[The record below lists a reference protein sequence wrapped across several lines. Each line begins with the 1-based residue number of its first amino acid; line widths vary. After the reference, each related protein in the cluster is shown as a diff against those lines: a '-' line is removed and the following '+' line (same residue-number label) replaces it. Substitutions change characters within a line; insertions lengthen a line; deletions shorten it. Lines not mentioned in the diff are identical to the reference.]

1 MARKSLTEQAQR
13 GRAHAV
19 LGAPACPGR
28 SLYERKPACREFAEC
43 GGPGM
48 SW

>member
-1 MARKSLTEQAQR
+1 MARKFFSEQTPR
-13 GRAHAV
+13 GNAHAV
-19 LGAPACPGR
+19 LGASACPGR
-28 SLYERKPACREFAEC
+28 SLDERKPACHRIAEY

>member
-1 MARKSLTEQAQR
+1 MARNLSTEQAQR
-13 GRAHAV
+13 GKAHAV

-28 SLYERKPACREFAEC
+28 SLYELTPACRRIAED